1 MSKYHIY
8 AYKHYYP
15 AGGLDD
21 YDIPMPYRKDERE
34 YVIKANSEREAIKKA
49 EKEYGSGERVDR
61 KNNGYVKNEDGSW
74 TLMEVTKVE
83 L

>member
-1 MSKYHIY
+1 MSKTYHIY

-21 YDIPMPYRKDERE
+21 YDIPMPYKKDRRE
-34 YVIKANSEREAIKKA
+34 YTVKANSEREAIKKA
-49 EKEYGSGERVDR
+49 EKEYGSAERVGAD
-61 KNNGYVKNEDGSW
+61 GQYIKNEDGSW
-74 TLMEVTKVE
+74 TLMGVSKVE